1 MARNPN
7 ETASAPKHQG
17 DGGRERCIP
26 HVVVRRRFATAAL
39 RCGRRG
45 RASLRFASCGSNR
58 RRWCL
63 GARPAGTR
71 VSTVLLHLGRVA
83 MKLPAA
89 LAALVAALVSMNA
102 SAQTAEPMIVCVKND
117 DGNMRYTRAL
127 PCKANETPYILNQ
140 TGPAGPQG
148 PVGPV
153 GPAGPI
159 GPAGPVGAA
168 GVQGLAGPAGPAGPQ
183 GPAGSQGVAGES
195 YGWTFVAANGANFYG
210 NGAWEATA
218 GDKTDVIALI
228 PLATGGL
235 AGAIARQQFPCT
247 GQPVPSASACYEFA
261 VSVNAGPGRSTTRT
275 RIAPAT
281 PGFSPARP
289 SRAPVATRSRAT
301 RRTDRYSW
309 SPRVRWSE
317 FVTTHEDFGD
327 GSCEPRHR
335 ITILVHEG
343 RVRDRA
349 EPGIPGADHEHRL
362 LTPPARPG
370 REAGR
375 AEVSTLFA
383 RKLPMREIRSRS
395 AHLP

>member
-1 MARNPN
+1 
-7 ETASAPKHQG
+7 
-17 DGGRERCIP
+17 
-26 HVVVRRRFATAAL
+26 
-39 RCGRRG
+39 
-45 RASLRFASCGSNR
+45 
-58 RRWCL
+58 
-63 GARPAGTR
+63 
-71 VSTVLLHLGRVA
+71 

-153 GPAGPI
+153 GPAGAI

-247 GQPVPSASACYEFA
+247 GQPMPSASACYEFA
-261 VSVNAGPGRSTTRT
+261 VSVDAGTWTKHYADANCSGDAWILPGAALPGASRYAVTRNSTDG
-275 RIAPAT
+275 PVLM
-281 PGFSPARP
+281 
-289 SRAPVATRSRAT
+289 VATG
-301 RRTDRYSW
+301 
-309 SPRVRWSE
+309 PMVE
-317 FVTTHEDFGD
+317 LVTTHKDFGN
-327 GSCEPRHR
+327 GSCVSDTEPRSWYMKVESEIVLNQAFPAP
-335 ITILVHEG
+335 ITSIG
-343 RVRDRA
+343 
-349 EPGIPGADHEHRL
+349 
-362 LTPPARPG
+362 
-370 REAGR
+370 
-375 AEVSTLFA
+375 F
-383 RKLPMREIRSRS
+383 
-395 AHLP
+395 